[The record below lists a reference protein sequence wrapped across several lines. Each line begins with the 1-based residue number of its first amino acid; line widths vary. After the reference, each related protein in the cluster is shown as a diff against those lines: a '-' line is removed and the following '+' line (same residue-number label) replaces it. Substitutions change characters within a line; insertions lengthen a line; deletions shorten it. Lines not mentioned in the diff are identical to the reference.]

1 MKYSVKILLTLI
13 LTLIFHYSY
22 SQNKVDQK
30 LYIKEL
36 KSIFKDSKNNNLE
49 LMFLNIDG
57 TYSLPAYFTNYKE
70 YIQKINFFGQNKFW
84 YTFEETKV
92 YEVLLQKSDVDELN
106 IGILNDTN
114 RLYINKNWFSKYKIN
129 ILSDSITK
137 KRIYSGDF
145 MTPIFFNNYTRCF
158 IAILDSKSMDSF
170 FLKKI
175 KGKWVFDSFYQRYEI
190 D

>member
-1 MKYSVKILLTLI
+1 MKYII
-13 LTLIFHYSY
+13 QIFLIFFYSINSLNAL
-22 SQNKVDQK
+22 SQNRVDQK
-30 LYIKEL
+30 IYLKEL
-36 KSIFKDSKNNNLE
+36 KSIFIDSKNKKLE

-57 TYSLPAYFTNYKE
+57 TYTLPAYFTNYKE
-70 YIQKINFFGQNKFW
+70 YIQKIKFFGGNNFW
-84 YTFEETKV
+84 YSFEESKEYDV
-92 YEVLLQKSDVDELN
+92 ILEKSDLHELN

-114 RLYINKNWFSKYKIN
+114 RLYINKSWFSKYKIN

-175 KGKWVFDSFYQRYEI
+175 NGKWVFDDFYQRYEM